1 MIKKSVHFVQTN
13 SNRFKPFFDL
23 LQTINL
29 SYFIIAVYFILSV
42 LFAFERILNIDCTF
56 FFFNIVNYKTFF
68 IPENRFGIFFSQI
81 PLIIAARIGL
91 SLNSLVYIYSITF
104 PLFYLFI
111 IWICNTI
118 LKVKQAALL
127 ASLSLIIG
135 VAYSFYHPVT
145 ETYHALI
152 YSALFL
158 GLIISNEVKKINSF
172 SAISLIILI
181 EIFALI
187 SHPISVFT
195 CSFIIVYC
203 FLNKEI
209 NYKKGLF
216 LLLFPILSIALR
228 LILVDEK
235 SYDNKQYDHLFAS
248 LQSFQNFFTLYP
260 VSYLTSRLLSLYFA
274 PLIIVIYTFIV
285 LIFNKKYWLFTFTL
299 LASSAYFLIAVFTFG
314 DGDGNTMMEK
324 TFMPFLF
331 MYLIPLTGLFYNSIK
346 KIKLQ
351 HSLVIVFITVVS
363 FAGILKASFVHT
375 KRLEKLTETL
385 SKTDYPKTIY
395 NYSDLGESITK
406 FNNWGTGI
414 ETLIL
419 ADCKLNKSATIFL
432 VDNKLKFEYNNK
444 DSSLF
449 LNVTWWPNWKINQLD
464 TNYFKVSNLPYRL
477 Y

>member
-1 MIKKSVHFVQTN
+1 
-13 SNRFKPFFDL
+13 
-23 LQTINL
+23 
-29 SYFIIAVYFILSV
+29 
-42 LFAFERILNIDCTF
+42 
-56 FFFNIVNYKTFF
+56 
-68 IPENRFGIFFSQI
+68 
-81 PLIIAARIGL
+81 
-91 SLNSLVYIYSITF
+91 
-104 PLFYLFI
+104 
-111 IWICNTI
+111 
-118 LKVKQAALL
+118 
-127 ASLSLIIG
+127 
-135 VAYSFYHPVT
+135 
-145 ETYHALI
+145 
-152 YSALFL
+152 
-158 GLIISNEVKKINSF
+158 
-172 SAISLIILI
+172 
-181 EIFALI
+181 
-187 SHPISVFT
+187 
-195 CSFIIVYC
+195 
-203 FLNKEI
+203 
-209 NYKKGLF
+209 
-216 LLLFPILSIALR
+216 
-228 LILVDEK
+228 
-235 SYDNKQYDHLFAS
+235 
-248 LQSFQNFFTLYP
+248 
-260 VSYLTSRLLSLYFA
+260 
-274 PLIIVIYTFIV
+274 
-285 LIFNKKYWLFTFTL
+285 
-299 LASSAYFLIAVFTFG
+299 
-314 DGDGNTMMEK
+314 
-324 TFMPFLF
+324 